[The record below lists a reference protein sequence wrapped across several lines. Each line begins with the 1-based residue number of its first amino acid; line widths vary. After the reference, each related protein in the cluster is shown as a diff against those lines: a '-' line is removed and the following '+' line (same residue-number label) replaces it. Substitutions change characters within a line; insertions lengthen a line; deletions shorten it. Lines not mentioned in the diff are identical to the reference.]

1 MHGQQNVK
9 IHSTCFACQ
18 THPPSG
24 VHKTVTTASCTGQAS
39 LVTLEGGGCTV
50 LICVASRWSIV
61 DTEILHFARLL
72 LYTTLKE
79 KSLELTEV
87 FTVR

>member
-1 MHGQQNVK
+1 MFRVSNTPT
-9 IHSTCFACQ
+9 IRSTQKC
-18 THPPSG
+18 
-24 VHKTVTTASCTGQAS
+24 TTASGTGHIFCAATSLQRDQAS
-39 LVTLEGGGCTV
+39 LATLERGGCTV

-72 LYTTLKE
+72 PYKTLKE

-87 FTVR
+87 FTLR